1 MRRKKKTKNS
11 PKKCHELA
19 YWMSH
24 LPECLWTV
32 PLFNLS
38 LPGSHDAMTY
48 SLDETSTVSVNES
61 KLLELMD
68 KHMHWIIHPIV
79 LRWCI
84 TQELT
89 VLEQLDAGIRY
100 FDFRIAH
107 KPDDPSTTLHFVH
120 MLYTTAV
127 VEDVLWDILRWLKAH
142 PCEVVIL
149 AFRNFDGLEEDHHRH
164 LVSCIKKI
172 FCCRLCP
179 RNVVPTLQH
188 MWAHGYQVIASYE
201 DILQVALH
209 NDLWPAIPYWWGNK
223 TSAKN
228 LIRYL
233 ELKKRGGRSGG
244 LFVAGINLTG
254 DLTYILGHL
263 HYSIKKMTL
272 RALPF
277 LNRWIKK
284 QRPGAEKDCINIIAG
299 DFIERSNFVR
309 NVINLNEKLIPQEHC
324 PNILPLLAFEK
335 I

>member
-1 MRRKKKTKNS
+1 MWQKRKMKNR
-11 PKKCHELA
+11 PKKPIPLCHELA

-32 PLFNLS
+32 PLSNLS

-48 SLDETSTVSVNES
+48 SFDKTSTVSVNES

-68 KHMHWIIHPIV
+68 KHMHCIIHPII

-107 KPDDPSTTLHFVH
+107 KPDDPSMTLHFVH

-142 PCEVVIL
+142 PCEVLIL
-149 AFRNFDGLEEDHHRH
+149 AFRNFDGLDEEHHCH

-172 FCCRLCP
+172 FSCKLCP

-201 DILQVALH
+201 DVIQVVKH
-209 NDLWPAIPYWWGNK
+209 SELWPAIPYWWGNK
-223 TSAKN
+223 TTAKK
-228 LIRYL
+228 LIQYL
-233 ELKKRGGRSGG
+233 ELKKSGGRP
-244 LFVAGINLTG
+244 GINLTG
-254 DLTYILGHL
+254 DFGYILAHL
-263 HYSIKKMTL
+263 HDSIKRMTL
-272 RALPF
+272 HALPL

-284 QRPGAEKDCINIIAG
+284 QHPGAEKDCINIIAG
-299 DFIERSNFVR
+299 DFIEKKNFVK
-309 NVINLNEKLIPQEHC
+309 NVIGLNEKLIPKQDS
-324 PNILPLLAFEK
+324 PNML
-335 I
+335 